1 MLREIEIV
9 HNRIHMDRLVKR
21 RDRITARLTELDA
34 QLRQLE
40 MDALTYDEKAA
51 QARRSLLAYLANF
64 HHTEIDQVDS
74 ALSRMATGRYGLCL
88 ACNGEVEPDWLD
100 SFPEAEFCSTCY
112 RLRERRGSG

>member
-1 MLREIEIV
+1 MLTEIEIV

-21 RDRITARLTELDA
+21 RDRIMARLTELDA
-34 QLRQLE
+34 QFRQLE
-40 MDALTYDEKAA
+40 RDALTYDEKAA
-51 QARRSLLAYLANF
+51 QSRRNLLTYLANF

-88 ACNGEVEPDWLD
+88 ACNGQVEPDWLD

-112 RLRERRGSG
+112 RIRERMGAG

>member
-1 MLREIEIV
+1 MLTEIEIV

-21 RDRITARLTELDA
+21 RDRITARLTELNA

-40 MDALTYDEKAA
+40 KDALTYDEKAA
-51 QARRSLLAYLANF
+51 QSRRNSLTYLANF

-74 ALSRMATGRYGLCL
+74 ALSRMATGRYGVCL
-88 ACNGEVEPDWLD
+88 ACNGRVEPDWLD

-112 RLRERRGSG
+112 GIRERMGAG

>member
-1 MLREIEIV
+1 MLTEIETV

-40 MDALTYDEKAA
+40 LDALTYDERAA
-51 QARRSLLAYLANF
+51 QSRRSLLTYLANF
-64 HHTEIDQVDS
+64 HRTEINQVDS

-88 ACNGEVEPDWLD
+88 ACNGRIEPDWLE
-100 SFPEAEFCSTCY
+100 SFPEAEFCSPCY
-112 RLRERRGSG
+112 RIRERMGSG

>member
-1 MLREIEIV
+1 MLTEIEIV

-40 MDALTYDEKAA
+40 MGALTYDEKAA
-51 QARRSLLAYLANF
+51 QSQRNSLTYLANF

-74 ALSRMATGRYGLCL
+74 ALSRMATGRYGVCL
-88 ACNGEVEPDWLD
+88 ACNGRVEPDWLD

-112 RLRERRGSG
+112 RIRERMGAG